1 MRVFRGLVVAVVA
14 MAGAAGSGRAQEA
27 IDTPSG
33 PAVIEAA
40 GDLGHVLRI
49 AGTSFPIEGMMLVS
63 FADRVGN
70 LVLVGQYTGGTAC
83 PALFAW
89 LDTTPGKV
97 RLTETFGTCADLYD
111 ITTDAETVTVTMAGP
126 PGQGRSAFVWDGK
139 GQIVE
144 QKLGMEATGRTPS
157 MGAEG
162 WIGQHPYAL
171 VTAPEWAGVFTD
183 LMGGEAL
190 LRVQAAMAIGSEMER
205 QGDWVAG
212 RGCQAHMCDA
222 VRAAVALN
230 LRDGRVVVAYWEQDA
245 GPRLWGD
252 ASAGLPPA
260 VAQVMAGQ

>member
-1 MRVFRGLVVAVVA
+1 MHGLWAAVLAVV
-14 MAGAAGSGRAQEA
+14 MGGFVAGAGWAEESL
-27 IDTPSG
+27 DTASG
-33 PAVIEAA
+33 PATITKGE
-40 GDLGHVLRI
+40 GQHVLRI
-49 AGTSFPIEGMMLVS
+49 AGTAFPIDGMMFVS

-70 LVLVGQYTGGTAC
+70 LVLVQMSSGGSLC
-83 PALFAW
+83 PAEFAW
-89 LDTTPGKV
+89 LDTSPGKV
-97 RLTETFGTCADLYD
+97 RLTETFGTCSDLYE
-111 ITTDAETVTVTMAGP
+111 IAADAETVTVTMPGA

-139 GQIVE
+139 GRIVE
-144 QKLGMEATGRTPS
+144 QKLGMEPTGKTPE

-162 WIGQHPYAL
+162 WVGQHPYGL

-190 LRVQAAMAIGSEMER
+190 SRVQAAMAIGNEMER

-222 VRAAVALN
+222 VRAAVAVSAV
-230 LRDGRVVVAYWEQDA
+230 DGRVVVALWEYGN

>member
-1 MRVFRGLVVAVVA
+1 MRGVSAAVAAVLFCWLV
-14 MAGAAGSGRAQEA
+14 AGAGRAEEV

-33 PAVIEAA
+33 PATITQ
-40 GDLGHVLRI
+40 GGGSHVLRI
-49 AGTSFPIEGMMLVS
+49 AGTSFPIDGMMFVS

-70 LVLVGQYTGGTAC
+70 LVLVQMSSGGSFC
-83 PALFAW
+83 PAEFAW

-97 RLTETFGTCADLYD
+97 RLTETFGTCSDLYEIAAD
-111 ITTDAETVTVTMAGP
+111 TETVTVTMPGP

-139 GQIVE
+139 GRIVE
-144 QKLGMEATGRTPS
+144 QKLGMVATGQTPA

-162 WIGQHPYAL
+162 WIGQHPYGL

-183 LMGGEAL
+183 LLGGEAL
-190 LRVQAAMAIGSEMER
+190 MRVQAAMAIGNEMER

-222 VRAAVALN
+222 VRAAVAVN
-230 LRDGRVVVAYWEQDA
+230 TVDGRVVVALWEQDA